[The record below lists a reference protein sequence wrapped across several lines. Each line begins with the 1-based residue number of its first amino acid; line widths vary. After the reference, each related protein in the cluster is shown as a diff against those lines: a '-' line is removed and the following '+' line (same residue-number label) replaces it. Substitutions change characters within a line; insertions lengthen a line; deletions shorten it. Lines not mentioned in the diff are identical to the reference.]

1 MFPLDF
7 LNIRLDFVNVWSDIL
22 HLQEEFIHL
31 ASFQGDGNL
40 IPAHVILIALSLLRF
55 ARYLFL
61 SHTASVLTALRA
73 ANRSLGMLVFV
84 VCCQTERS
92 HWSWK
97 WRPGLFIG
105 ELRWTEVG
113 LDRDKEREKASP
125 GADMFVVS
133 WWWWWRCTC
142 CWRLCVPTGLLSVY
156 WLTVLQSHCT
166 VSLSHLPPPSSLLP
180 PPSSRVGGTANLL
193 DNSSDQTGLHIL
205 SSQSGEKSFY
215 IVWLE
220 RSNNLSR
227 AEQSCHDSV
236 PVSVTSSLSLSE
248 YFSSEH
254 FSHSDQYITSFHLQ
268 PHHQTP
274 RQSTL
279 SHRTPDI
286 ADFFKT
292 KVNLLFFI
300 SKDLHNGIKIKI
312 LHNTPVLKNQP
323 IDWDLVSQIF
333 CWFPS
338 LLACQNVSVGAN
350 EAE

>member
-97 WRPGLFIG
+97 WRPDLFIG
-105 ELRWTEVG
+105 ELRWTEVR
-113 LDRDKEREKASP
+113 LDTRQGQREREGFSWRWYVCSEL
-125 GADMFVVS
+125 VVVVEVHLLLATLCPH
-133 WWWWWRCTC
+133 WTIICVLTDCTTEP
-142 CWRLCVPTGLLSVY
+142 LY
-156 WLTVLQSHCT
+156 
-166 VSLSHLPPPSSLLP
+166 SLSLT

-274 RQSTL
+274 RESTL

-323 IDWDLVSQIF
+323 IDWDIVSQIF

-338 LLACQNVSVGAN
+338 LLACQNMSVGAN